1 MMANPKVLKYTLT
14 PDRPCYKQF
23 FVGGQPPVGLRRN
36 EDTEIRDICQPPKLN
51 QDPLQTYYATM
62 FDERYGLAVFSA
74 YKLSK
79 GDEKFQKWE
88 GKDWCETPGN
98 LFRCMQPSVKLPV
111 QGFSASLFKS
121 GPSQFGSEKSFP
133 ELFSLNYLKW

>member
-1 MMANPKVLKYTLT
+1 MTANPKVVKYTLT

-23 FVGGQPPVGLRRN
+23 FVGGQPPVGLRWN

-88 GKDWCETPGN
+88 EKNWCKTPGN
-98 LFRCMQPSVKLPV
+98 LFRCMHKKKIPQPSVKLPV
-111 QGFSASLFKS
+111 QGFSGSLFKS
-121 GPSQFGSEKSFP
+121 GPSQFGSEKK
-133 ELFSLNYLKW
+133 FS

>member
-1 MMANPKVLKYTLT
+1 MTANPKVVKYTLT
-14 PDRPCYKQF
+14 PDRPCYKQL
-23 FVGGQPPVGLRRN
+23 FVGGQPPVGLRWN

-88 GKDWCETPGN
+88 EKNWCKTPGN
-98 LFRCMQPSVKLPV
+98 LFRCMHKKKKKK
-111 QGFSASLFKS
+111 SAALS
-121 GPSQFGSEKSFP
+121 
-133 ELFSLNYLKW
+133 